1 MLERIVKRTLKTIG
15 LFSFCCS
22 AYATE
27 TKLIQEQ
34 TAQSAP
40 DIEWQRNFGG
50 KFDDWANA
58 VQQTKDGGYIVAGQ
72 TISSEAGNRDVY
84 LIKTDINGDIKENK
98 GWEKTFGGAGDDY
111 ANSVQQTKDEGYI
124 VAGATESFKFK
135 FPDAYLIKTD
145 SKGEKMWEKTFGGNF
160 NDWARSVQQ
169 TKDDGYVVAG
179 YTNSFKDG
187 NGDIYLIRIDSSGN
201 KVWENSFGNIGYDD
215 AYSVQQTSDDGFL
228 VAGATGIFGTKV
240 WDVYLAKANSIGEKQ
255 WSKIFGGKGDDQAHS
270 IEQTRD
276 GGYIVAGDTD
286 SFRAGGYDMYLIRI
300 DYNGNKLWRG
310 ERMFGRSKDDH
321 AYSVQQTSDGGFII
335 AGRTESFGSGDSDIY
350 LVKTNS
356 LGERLWEK
364 IIGYKGD
371 DWANAVQQTKDGGYI
386 VAGGTKSLGSGD
398 SDVYLIKLAPEKTS
412 HPTSIFSNH

>member
-111 ANSVQQTKDEGYI
+111 ANSVQQTKDEGY
-124 VAGATESFKFK
+124 
-135 FPDAYLIKTD
+135 
-145 SKGEKMWEKTFGGNF
+145 
-160 NDWARSVQQ
+160 
-169 TKDDGYVVAG
+169 VVAG
-179 YTNSFKDG
+179 YTKSFKDG

-335 AGRTESFGSGDSDIY
+335 AGRTESFGSGDSDMY
-350 LVKTNS
+350 LVK
-356 LGERLWEK
+356 
-364 IIGYKGD
+364 
-371 DWANAVQQTKDGGYI
+371 
-386 VAGGTKSLGSGD
+386 TKSLGSGD
-398 SDVYLIKLAPEKTS
+398 SDVYLIKLAPEKNS